1 MVLKLSLFPLF
12 KSEIPPSKRDL
23 INVTG
28 YYKVQNNRPGK
39 LTSGKGI
46 KEGKSSFIKEIN
58 DLEYLRICCT
68 LISS

>member
-1 MVLKLSLFPLF
+1 MFLIVLKLSLFPLF

-39 LTSGKGI
+39 LTSSQGI
-46 KEGKSSFIKEIN
+46 KAGKSSFIKKITREEVWE
-58 DLEYLRICCT
+58 L
-68 LISS
+68 